1 MKIEIVD
8 HQFTKQRNSTFPYY
22 LLKTSWCFAKEGR
35 AEVLESFGFLDFRYC
50 HFAAITRVD
59 INVGSSLRTEKDWFF
74 KNAQQITQREN
85 QPDEDE
91 LIILLLETKAE
102 QGSRNLL
109 PVDVVQEHIPLV
121 QSPVDVVEETNLARV
136 SKQTLG
142 WDTWFLPER
151 RVHVLPET
159 RNETHLSVRL
169 LATGET
175 LDIRAHVVPL
185 CGGNNLLIERERKCL
200 PGVRKMK
207 FSSLRWWLM
216 SIEIV
221 LPYWLL
227 NISDSRANLL
237 EMMLEIVFRMN
248 R

>member
-1 MKIEIVD
+1 MDKLLQKVISELSVICQQTGFKPSATTMTQWSDSGPIKSFCDENIEIVD

-22 LLKTSWCFAKEGR
+22 LLKTSWCFAKEGT

-109 PVDVVQEHIPLV
+109 PVDVV
-121 QSPVDVVEETNLARV
+121 
-136 SKQTLG
+136 
-142 WDTWFLPER
+142 
-151 RVHVLPET
+151 
-159 RNETHLSVRL
+159 
-169 LATGET
+169 
-175 LDIRAHVVPL
+175 
-185 CGGNNLLIERERKCL
+185 
-200 PGVRKMK
+200 
-207 FSSLRWWLM
+207 
-216 SIEIV
+216 
-221 LPYWLL
+221 
-227 NISDSRANLL
+227 
-237 EMMLEIVFRMN
+237 
-248 R
+248 